1 MLIVL
6 GSTKG
11 SGKKLLR
18 IRLEASVDIGNGLLA
33 ERQIKT
39 ERKHKVV

>member
-11 SGKKLLR
+11 SSRMLLR
-18 IRLEASVDIGNGLLA
+18 IRQDASVDIGNGLLA